1 MKSKDHV
8 LLSFLHQSHRTWEL
22 AGRSRASISHPS
34 GVLTRRHHAAWSRLH
49 LSSLVETQAELPRF
63 ILRVVSGHSGQVILL
78 TSRLNLQAAMVSVI
92 SPDHILV
99 MMSTREKKKKRDP
112 HPPPE
117 TYKLITTT
125 VSKTN
130 EILLS
135 VCGCLEAHLIAGS
148 TDY

>member
-8 LLSFLHQSHRTWEL
+8 LLSFQHQSHRTREP

-34 GVLTRRHHAAWSRLH
+34 CVLTRRHPAAWSQLH
-49 LSSLVETQAELPRF
+49 LSCLVKTQSELPRF
-63 ILRVVSGHSGQVILL
+63 ILRVVPGHSGQAILL
-78 TSRLNLQAAMVSVI
+78 TGRLNLQAVTVTVI

-99 MMSTREKKKKRDP
+99 MMPTREKKKKRNP
-112 HPPPE
+112 PPPE

-135 VCGCLEAHLIAGS
+135 VCGCLEAHLIAGL